1 MKKIYLFIHL
11 IVCTIAF
18 SQAGSPALPY
28 YNSFNWNLTGTALK
42 TALANKLTTKHTN
55 YLIYTPGVWEASKVT
70 DLDPNNSNNVM
81 LIYGWENGT
90 DTDITNDLYRDKN
103 SNSGNTGDWNR
114 EHVYA
119 KALGNPTLDDDAPS
133 DAGEDAHHL
142 RSSDV
147 TRNNS
152 RGSLKFAPG
161 SGNSQTVTGGWYP
174 GDQWKGDVAR
184 MMMYM
189 YLRYGSQCLP
199 KNVATG
205 ATVASDANMVSMLL
219 QWNADDPVSVY
230 EDNRNTYHGNASNP
244 YAQGNRNPFIDNP
257 YLATLIWGGPVAQ
270 NRWPSTIMATDVFDY
285 VSVDIYPNPTND
297 HKVNIN
303 STVDI
308 DSIHVI
314 NVNGQLILEIKN
326 QDKNIKNFTI
336 DNLEKGFYFVK
347 LSSDT
352 NVITKKIIVN

>member
-55 YLIYTPGVWEASKVT
+55 YLSYTPGVWEASKVT

-230 EDNRNTYHGNASNP
+230 EDNRN
-244 YAQGNRNPFIDNP
+244 PFIDNP

-347 LSSDT
+347 LM
-352 NVITKKIIVN
+352 NEQKVITRKIIVN